1 MSEWINVNGVIFIF
15 QEMAFRRVSF
25 ERATKWS
32 EHKND
37 VMIVNASSIPNV
49 DTAYIGLGVVLAMGA
64 AYLFKKLKR

>member
-1 MSEWINVNGVIFIF
+1 
-15 QEMAFRRVSF
+15 MAFRRVSF